1 MLNVKSY
8 RLRFQ
13 QLLLSL
19 PGVVLL
25 IIFILP
31 LHKIQAQ
38 SVKVIDSIS
47 GQELPYATVT
57 FDRGGLY
64 SDSNGQFLLDGINA
78 QKIRITYLGYED
90 FMLNP
95 NTYKNPT
102 VRMVPKSM
110 ELNEV
115 LLSNRTERVKL
126 DFLRKT
132 KFFGYFPLQ
141 NGHEVFI
148 RIIPDE
154 INANSNIEA
163 VYFSFASIEKHS
175 YREKSPIGH
184 KVRVN
189 IYNHLDEKIYSDIIE
204 IDTDEQ
210 EIKVILPEKEIQFY
224 EDGIAFGIEMLES
237 VRNGGNEQSTLNIEL
252 TGKTTKAF
260 SAQTF
265 YKYIFNEEEGLI
277 PFNTIIKDPSGKK
290 YRRNVN
296 IALDLIRDEKTGK

>member
-1 MLNVKSY
+1 MLSINSY

-13 QLLLSL
+13 QRLLSL
-19 PGVVLL
+19 PGVVLP
-25 IIFILP
+25 IIFILSFC
-31 LHKIQAQ
+31 KIQAQ
-38 SVKVIDSIS
+38 AIKVIDSIS

-57 FDRGGLY
+57 FDGGGLY

-148 RIIPDE
+148 RMIPDKV
-154 INANSNIEA
+154 NANSIIEA

-175 YREKSPIGH
+175 FREKSPIGH

-189 IYNHLDEKIYSDIIE
+189 IYNYLDEKIYSDIIE
-204 IDTDEQ
+204 IDTDDL
-210 EIKVILPEKEIQFY
+210 EIKITLPEKEIQFY
-224 EDGIAFGIEMLES
+224 GEGIAFGIEMLES
-237 VRNGGNEQSTLNIEL
+237 VKNGGNEPSALNIGL

-260 SAQTF
+260 SAHTF
-265 YKYIFNEEEGLI
+265 YKYIFNEKKGLI
-277 PFNTIIKDPSGKK
+277 PFDTIIKDPSGKK
-290 YRRNVN
+290 YSRNVN
-296 IALDLIRDEKTGK
+296 VALDLIRDKKTGK